1 MRAMVVPL
9 LLGLCACQPA
19 EEVEPEFRDDTHV
32 VLKRSGCLGLCVP
45 YEVHIGPGGNVAF
58 VGRDRTGKH
67 SERNEEGDVV
77 RAYGLAYPH
86 RRAMFDLIF
95 SQAFT
100 ELEPAYT
107 AGVTD
112 GQITTLTITDRHG
125 SRTVSR
131 NVAACLRDSEKP
143 GALPAVAVPGKPER
157 WVPDV
162 FCETVE
168 LIDTASCAAY
178 WSNELLP
185 IGDPMDP
192 RSSVPERCR
201 MADAAAPGAR

>member
-1 MRAMVVPL
+1 MREIAIPL
-9 LLGLCACQPA
+9 LLALSACHAA
-19 EEVEPEFRDDTHV
+19 EPLEPEFRDDTHL
-32 VLKRSGCLGLCVP
+32 VLTRSGCQDSCP
-45 YEVHIGPGGNVAF
+45 SYEVHIGPGGNVAF

-77 RAYGLAYPH
+77 RAYCLAYPH

-95 SQAFT
+95 SQAFSQ
-100 ELEPAYT
+100 LESVYS

-112 GQITTLTITDRHG
+112 GQTTTITITDRHG
-125 SRTVSR
+125 SRSVSR
-131 NVAACLRDSEKP
+131 NVAACLRDSEEP
-143 GALPAVAVPGKPER
+143 GALPAVATPGKPAR

-201 MADAAAPGAR
+201 TADAAAPGAR